1 MKKLLLTVRRVA
13 VLLDCHPNTVL
24 NYIADGKLQGHNPN
38 GSGSK
43 GLRVTVK
50 SLEKYMR
57 DFELKQFSL
66 EEFEASIEEADK
78 KSKKPRRGRGG
89 FVTNF

>member
-1 MKKLLLTVRRVA
+1 MKKILLTVRHVA
-13 VLLDCHPNTVL
+13 DLLDCHPNTVL

-50 SLEKYMR
+50 SLEKYIK
-57 DFELKQFSL
+57 DFELENFSV
-66 EEFEASIEEADK
+66 EEFEKSIEKSEK
-78 KSKKPRRGRGG
+78 KTKKPRKRGG
-89 FVTNF
+89 FATNY